1 MQAAVTIKNRFVHG
15 WHRDTVANMTHS
27 DQKKHRG
34 SLYSVYLGLALAIS
48 SRDFLID
55 RSRQETTHWCKTF
68 IWANAISRVWKEN
81 SLLFVLLS
89 LSRFFLI
96 HICCQS
102 EILPTVSLLFVL
114 QCNDLS
120 IYSWL
125 HVRSPPPPLQNSYT
139 WPKFR
144 KRWCKMVTLP
154 NYAGVCGYFWNGDA
168 HRAHH
173 LFTCHGT
180 YSVRWHKEAC
190 IVASEIK
197 TLLFLLYGG
206 KIVLPKAE

>member
-1 MQAAVTIKNRFVHG
+1 MTFSLINHG
-15 WHRDTVANMTHS
+15 KRRHIGVKPLFALMPS
-27 DQKKHRG
+27 AGFGKK
-34 SLYSVYLGLALAIS
+34 
-48 SRDFLID
+48 
-55 RSRQETTHWCKTF
+55 T
-68 IWANAISRVWKEN
+68 
-81 SLLFVLLS
+81 LLFALLS
-89 LSRFFLI
+89 LLRFFLI

-125 HVRSPPPPLQNSYT
+125 HVRFFPPLQNSYT

-144 KRWCKMVTLP
+144 KRWCKTVTLP

-173 LFTCHGT
+173 LFTCHVT

-197 TLLFLLYGG
+197 
-206 KIVLPKAE
+206 KP